1 MPELPTLPRR
11 GLNPR
16 QIETVERLYDAAREL
31 LDEHGYAD
39 LTVRL
44 VAARAGVS
52 PATAYTYF
60 ASKDHLCAALY
71 WRTLVQ
77 APDVK
82 VAGSRLERVQQVVRQ
97 SAELLAGSPP
107 LAVAAS
113 RSLLGQEPEVQEL
126 RLAIGEHWARRL
138 RTALGED
145 ASPELLEVL
154 LFAFTGALLQAGMG
168 VVDYESLADRLS
180 EAVALVLRGNV

>member
-1 MPELPTLPRR
+1 MLPRR
-11 GLNPR
+11 ALNPR
-16 QIETVERLYDAAREL
+16 QVETVERLYDAAAL
-31 LDEHGYAD
+31 VLDEVGYD
-39 LTVRL
+39 QLTVRI

-77 APDVK
+77 APEVE
-82 VAGSRLERVQQVVRQ
+82 VAGSRLERVQQVMRQ
-97 SAELLAGSPP
+97 SADVVAGSPA

-126 RLAIGEHWARRL
+126 RVAIGEHWVRGL
-138 RTALGED
+138 RTALED
-145 ASPELLEVL
+145 DATPELLQAL
-154 LFAFTGALLQAGMG
+154 LFTFTGALLQAGMG
-168 VVDYESLADRLS
+168 ILEYAALGDRLA
-180 EAVALVLRGNV
+180 EAVETVLRGNL